1 MYMPLFYHFFFQTQH
16 TLTLVSGSTEDGI
29 FRCTVQRD
37 IDLSTNQIFGLRNE
51 WYFMFA
57 LGNVSKGN
65 IFDFIQLS
73 LSLQHGVQA
82 HIDHFVLLAVGRF
95 SRSAYYTFPCHL
107 FFL

>member
-1 MYMPLFYHFFFQTQH
+1 MYMPLFYHFIFQTQH

-29 FRCTVQRD
+29 FRSTVQRD

-65 IFDFIQLS
+65 M
-73 LSLQHGVQA
+73 
-82 HIDHFVLLAVGRF
+82 FVLYKYL
-95 SRSAYYTFPCHL
+95 YPCSMVFRHI
-107 FFL
+107 